1 MISSVLGM
9 LSLCRGKGKTI
20 HHVKSRQTGQLF
32 SNHDTPCTKNSIPMG
47 KITGMTFRTGDMRL
61 CNSDA
66 QGIRHAIKLRHWG
79 AAGTAGDFEL
89 KIGTPKEIF
98 EGEARVAM
106 TPESALQLQKLGHEC
121 VIETGAGAVAGFSDA
136 TYKDA
141 GVTVVKTAAALWKA
155 ADVVAKVRAPDT
167 AELKRLRA
175 DQTLISFFNPAG
187 NTEGME
193 AAASKGA
200 TVIAMEMIPRI
211 SRAQKMDALSSMANI
226 AGYRAVIEAGNNF
239 GRFFTGQITAAGKVP
254 PAKVLVVGAGVA
266 GLAAIGTATSLG
278 AITYAFDVRPEVA
291 EQVESMGAEFVYLD
305 FEEDQQDGAATGG
318 YAAVSSPEFRE
329 AQLAKFRELAP
340 EVDIVITTALIPNR
354 DAPELWTEDMVKAM
368 KPGSVII
375 DLAAEKGGNC
385 KLTVMDQ
392 KIVTDNGVT
401 IIGYTDFPSR
411 MATQA
416 STLYA
421 TNIRHLLT
429 DLTPEKDG
437 VIHHNMEDDVIR
449 GATVTHEKAITFPPP
464 PPKVAAIAAAP
475 KKETP
480 KALTAEEKRA
490 KELADFKA
498 ATKQQV
504 TLLAVGGALLL
515 GVGLV
520 APASF
525 MQHFIVFVLAV
536 FVGFQVIWGVAHSL
550 HTPLMAVTNAIS
562 SIIILGALMQIGSSS
577 FLVIILA
584 ALSVF
589 MCGINIFGGFLV
601 TRRMLAMFQKS

>member
-1 MISSVLGM
+1 M
-9 LSLCRGKGKTI
+9 
-20 HHVKSRQTGQLF
+20 
-32 SNHDTPCTKNSIPMG
+32 
-47 KITGMTFRTGDMRL
+47 
-61 CNSDA
+61 
-66 QGIRHAIKLRHWG
+66 
-79 AAGTAGDFEL
+79 

-98 EGEARVAM
+98 EGENRVAM
-106 TPESALQLQKLGHEC
+106 TPESALQLQKLGHTC
-121 VIETGAGAVAGFSDA
+121 VIETGAGAAAGFDDA
-136 TYKDA
+136 AYEAA
-141 GVTVVKTAAALWKA
+141 GVEVAKTAAALWKA
-155 ADVVAKVRAPDT
+155 ADVVAKVRPPSD
-167 AELKRLRA
+167 AEVKRLRA
-175 DQTLISFFNPAG
+175 SQTLISMFNPAG
-187 NTEGME
+187 NTELME
-193 AAASKGA
+193 AAAKKGA
-200 TVIAMEMIPRI
+200 TVMAMDMVPRI

-266 GLAAIGTATSLG
+266 GLAAIGTSTSLG
-278 AITYAFDVRPEVA
+278 AITLAFDVRPEVA

-305 FEEDQQDGAATGG
+305 FEEEQADGSASGG
-318 YAAVSSPEFRE
+318 YASVSSPEFRE

-340 EVDIVITTALIPNR
+340 DVDIVITTALIPNR
-354 DAPELWTEDMVKAM
+354 EAPELWTEDMVAAM
-368 KPGSVII
+368 KPGSVIV

-385 KLTVMDQ
+385 KLTKMDE

-416 STLYA
+416 STLYS
-421 TNIRHLLT
+421 TNIRHLMT

-437 VIHHNMEDDVIR
+437 VISHDMEDDVIR
-449 GATVTHEKAITFPPP
+449 GATITHEKAVTFPPP

-475 KKETP
+475 KKEKVKEKTP
-480 KALTAEEKRA
+480 EEKRA
-490 KELADFKA
+490 DELAAFKA
-498 ATKQQV
+498 QTKNQV
-504 TLLAVGGALLL
+504 TLLAVGAAVLL

-562 SIIILGALMQIGSSS
+562 SIIILGALMQIGSNSA
-577 FLVIILA
+577 LVIILA

>member
-1 MISSVLGM
+1 M
-9 LSLCRGKGKTI
+9 
-20 HHVKSRQTGQLF
+20 
-32 SNHDTPCTKNSIPMG
+32 
-47 KITGMTFRTGDMRL
+47 
-61 CNSDA
+61 
-66 QGIRHAIKLRHWG
+66 
-79 AAGTAGDFEL
+79 
-89 KIGTPKEIF
+89 KIGTPKEVF
-98 EGEARVAM
+98 EGERRVAM
-106 TPESALQLQKLGHEC
+106 TPDSALQLQKLGHEC
-121 VIETGAGAVAGFSDA
+121 LIETGAGAASGFDDASYTVAG
-136 TYKDA
+136 
-141 GVTVVKTAAALWKA
+141 VEVVKTAAALWKA
-155 ADVVAKVRAPDT
+155 ADVVAKVRVPDAT
-167 AELKRLRA
+167 EMKKLREG
-175 DQTLISFFNPAG
+175 QTLISFFSPVGDAAK
-187 NTEGME
+187 MK
-193 AAASKGA
+193 AAAKKGA
-200 TVIAMEMIPRI
+200 TVVAMEMIPRI

-291 EQVESMGAEFVYLD
+291 EQVQSMGAEFVYLD
-305 FEEDQQDGAATGG
+305 FEEEQQDGAATGG
-318 YAAVSSPEFRE
+318 YASVSSPEFRE

-340 EVDIVITTALIPNR
+340 DVDIVITTALIPNR
-354 DAPELWTEDMVKAM
+354 EAPEIWTADMVAAM
-368 KPGSVII
+368 KPGSVIV

-385 KLTVMDQ
+385 KQTVMDE
-392 KIVTDNGVT
+392 KIVTENGVT

-411 MATQA
+411 MGTQA

-437 VIHHNMEDDVIR
+437 VINHNMEDDVIR
-449 GATVTHEKAITFPPP
+449 GATIAYGSEVTFPPP

-475 KKETP
+475 KKAAPKELTP
-480 KALTAEEKRA
+480 AEKRA
-490 KELADFKA
+490 AEMAAFKA
-498 ATKQQV
+498 QTKNQV
-504 TLLAVGGALLL
+504 MLLGVGGVLLM

-525 MQHFIVFVLAV
+525 MQHFIVFVLSI
-536 FVGFQVIWGVAHSL
+536 FIGFQVIWGVAHSL
-550 HTPLMAVTNAIS
+550 HTPLMAITNAIS
-562 SIIILGALMQIGSSS
+562 SIIILGALMQIGSGSG
-577 FLVIILA
+577 LVVLLA

>member
-1 MISSVLGM
+1 M
-9 LSLCRGKGKTI
+9 
-20 HHVKSRQTGQLF
+20 
-32 SNHDTPCTKNSIPMG
+32 
-47 KITGMTFRTGDMRL
+47 
-61 CNSDA
+61 
-66 QGIRHAIKLRHWG
+66 
-79 AAGTAGDFEL
+79 

-98 EGEARVAM
+98 EGENRVAM
-106 TPESALQLQKLGHEC
+106 TPDSALQLQKLGHTC
-121 VIETGAGAVAGFSDA
+121 VIETGAGAAAGFDDA
-136 TYKDA
+136 AYEGA
-141 GVTVVKTAAALWKA
+141 GVEVVNTAAALYKA
-155 ADVVAKVRAPDT
+155 ADVVAKVRPPSD
-167 AELKRLRA
+167 AEVKRLRA
-175 DQTLISFFNPAG
+175 SQTLISMFNPAG
-187 NTEGME
+187 NTELME
-193 AAASKGA
+193 AAAEQGA
-200 TVIAMEMIPRI
+200 TVMAMDMVPRI

-266 GLAAIGTATSLG
+266 GLAAIGTSTSLG
-278 AITYAFDVRPEVA
+278 AITLAFDVRPEVA

-305 FEEDQQDGAATGG
+305 FEEEQADGSASGG
-318 YAAVSSPEFRE
+318 YASVSSPEFRE

-340 EVDIVITTALIPNR
+340 DVDIVITTALIPNR
-354 DAPELWTEDMVKAM
+354 EAPELWTEDMVKAM

-385 KLTVMDQ
+385 KLTKMDE
-392 KIVTDNGVT
+392 KVVTDNGVT

-416 STLYA
+416 STLYS

-437 VIHHNMEDDVIR
+437 VINHNMEDDVIR
-449 GATVTHEKAITFPPP
+449 GATITHEKAVTFPPP

-475 KKETP
+475 KKEKVKEKTP
-480 KALTAEEKRA
+480 EEKRA
-490 KELADFKA
+490 DELAAFKA
-498 ATKQQV
+498 QTKNQV
-504 TLLAVGGALLL
+504 TLLAVGAAVLL

-562 SIIILGALMQIGSSS
+562 SIIILGALMQIGSNSA
-577 FLVIILA
+577 LVIILA

>member
-1 MISSVLGM
+1 
-9 LSLCRGKGKTI
+9 
-20 HHVKSRQTGQLF
+20 
-32 SNHDTPCTKNSIPMG
+32 
-47 KITGMTFRTGDMRL
+47 
-61 CNSDA
+61 
-66 QGIRHAIKLRHWG
+66 
-79 AAGTAGDFEL
+79 
-89 KIGTPKEIF
+89 
-98 EGEARVAM
+98 M
-106 TPESALQLQKLGHEC
+106 TPDSAAQLQKLGHDC
-121 VIETGAGAVAGFSDA
+121 LIQSGAGEGAGFDDA
-136 TYKDA
+136 AYKSAGVEVVKDA
-141 GVTVVKTAAALWKA
+141 KALYKA
-155 ADVVAKVRAPDT
+155 ADVVAKVRPPSE
-167 AELKRLRA
+167 AEVQMLREG
-175 DQTLISFFNPAG
+175 QTLISFFNPAG
-187 NTEGME
+187 NKDLME
-193 AAASKGA
+193 AAAERGA
-200 TVIAMEMIPRI
+200 TVIAMDMVPRI

-266 GLAAIGTATSLG
+266 GLAAIGTSTSLG

-305 FEEDQQDGAATGG
+305 FEEEQQDGSASGG
-318 YAAVSSPEFRE
+318 YASVSSPEFRE

-340 EVDIVITTALIPNR
+340 DMDIVITTALIPNR
-354 DAPELWTEDMVKAM
+354 EAPELWTEDMVKAM
-368 KPGSVII
+368 KPGSVIV

-385 KLTVMDQ
+385 KLTKADE

-411 MATQA
+411 MAAQA

-421 TNIRHLLT
+421 TNIRHMMT

-437 VIHHNMEDDVIR
+437 EIDHDMEDDVIR
-449 GATVTHEKAITFPPP
+449 GATIAHAKEVTFPPP

-475 KKETP
+475 KKEPT
-480 KALTAEEKRA
+480 KELTAEEKAA
-490 KELADFKA
+490 KELAAFKQQ
-498 ATKQQV
+498 TKNQV

-515 GVGLV
+515 AVGLV

-525 MQHFIVFVLAV
+525 MQHFIVFVLSV

-562 SIIILGALMQIGSSS
+562 SIIILGALMQIGSGSW
-577 FLVIILA
+577 LVMILA
-584 ALSVF
+584 AASVF
-589 MCGINIFGGFLV
+589 MAGINIFGGFMV

>member
-1 MISSVLGM
+1 M
-9 LSLCRGKGKTI
+9 
-20 HHVKSRQTGQLF
+20 
-32 SNHDTPCTKNSIPMG
+32 
-47 KITGMTFRTGDMRL
+47 
-61 CNSDA
+61 
-66 QGIRHAIKLRHWG
+66 
-79 AAGTAGDFEL
+79 
-89 KIGTPKEIF
+89 KIGTPTEVM

-106 TPESALQLQKLGHEC
+106 TPDSALQLQKLGYDC
-121 VIETGAGAVAGFSDA
+121 AIESGAGKAAGFADA
-136 TYKDA
+136 AYEEA
-141 GVTVVKTAAALWKA
+141 GVEVIKSAAALYKA
-155 ADVVAKVRAPDT
+155 CDIVAKVRPPTETEA
-167 AELKRLRA
+167 KRLRA
-175 DQTLISFFNPAG
+175 DQLLISFFWPAQ
-187 NTEGME
+187 NEAQME
-193 AAASKGA
+193 QLAKKG
-200 TVIAMEMIPRI
+200 TSVIAMDMVPRI

-266 GLAAIGTATSLG
+266 GLAAIGTSTSLG

-305 FEEDQQDGAATGG
+305 FEEETQDGAASGG
-318 YAAVSSPEFRE
+318 YAAPSSPEFRE

-354 DAPELWTEDMVKAM
+354 EAPELWTEDMVKAM
-368 KPGSVII
+368 KRGSVIV

-385 KLTVMDQ
+385 KLTVMDD

-416 STLYA
+416 SSLYA
-421 TNIRHLLT
+421 TNIRHMMT

-437 VIHHNMEDDVIR
+437 QVNHDMEDDVIR
-449 GATVTHEKAITFPPP
+449 GATVAHGGDVTFPPP
-464 PPKVAAIAAAP
+464 PPKVAAIAAQP
-475 KKETP
+475 KKEAPKELTP
-480 KALTAEEKRA
+480 EEKRA
-490 KELADFKA
+490 QEIAAFKQQ
-498 ATKQQV
+498 TKNQV
-504 TLLAVGGALLL
+504 TLLGVGALLVL
-515 GVGLV
+515 AVGLI

-525 MQHFIVFVLAV
+525 MQHFIVFVLSV
-536 FVGFQVIWGVAHSL
+536 FVGFQVIWGVSHSL

-577 FLVIILA
+577 FLITILA

-589 MCGINIFGGFLV
+589 MAAINIFGGFLV